1 VRAEKLDRRSRC
13 RSFVMVSN
21 NVLGLPDV
29 EYTVLRLFF
38 PWLFRKM
45 NVGSNTMYGKFMGLL
60 ACAIAPSSYFTH
72 ASDIASTMRQ
82 LLSRLYVVHL
92 HISKLK
98 SNIRFINE
106 PKEDLFTYE
115 LTDQPILALTD
126 GPQQTEGYATL
137 DSWAYHFVMNGPLH
151 PLSRKPIEKLVLCA
165 LHEDSLN
172 RVAQPDA
179 FSLAER
185 FWPLVMDSMRTKP
198 IERSGEPITVDHLLE
213 FEYFFDIPDDRCYS
227 NILIQM
233 EAEDQLS
240 VYDAS
245 EDENSLL
252 ELELA

>member
-1 VRAEKLDRRSRC
+1 MTPSHVRHTFHGMPA
-13 RSFVMVSN
+13 N
-21 NVLGLPDV
+21 NILGLPNV

-60 ACAIAPSSYFTH
+60 ACAVAPSSYFTH
-72 ASDIASTMRQ
+72 ASDIATTMRL
-82 LLSRLYVVHL
+82 LLSRLYVVHR
-92 HISKLK
+92 HIQKLR
-98 SNIRFINE
+98 SNLRFIVE

-172 RVAQPDA
+172 RIAQPDA

-185 FWPLVMDSMRTKP
+185 FWPLVMDSIKSKP
-198 IERSGEPITVDHLLE
+198 IETIGAPITVDLLLE
-213 FEYFFDIPDDRCYS
+213 FESFFDIPDDRCYS

-233 EAEDQLS
+233 EEDDGLS
-240 VYDAS
+240 MYEAS
-245 EDENSLL
+245 EDGSFL
-252 ELELA
+252 EMELA